1 MPVSAPEARARSPLA
16 PGVELARCAAD
27 VVEIAALGERV
38 AALEELAGSCG
49 VRLAG
54 LGRIAVGAGQLTL
67 SVRPTRWLL
76 LTSADAP
83 GRSAAH
89 WQQATAGRGAA
100 VDLSSGLAAFVL
112 GGPALREMLA
122 RACRLDLHADAFPQG
137 KAAATIM
144 VQVPVTLA
152 AVGARLLLLTPAT
165 TARHLHEWLVTA
177 AGPFGL
183 AMAAEMSV
191 NELCGA
197 QST

>member
-1 MPVSAPEARARSPLA
+1 MPVSAPEAPRDAVA

-27 VVEIAALGERV
+27 VVEIGALGERV
-38 AALEELAGSCG
+38 SALEELAAGSG

-67 SVRPTRWLL
+67 SVRPSRWLL
-76 LTSADAP
+76 LTPADAP
-83 GRSAAH
+83 GTSALR
-89 WQQATAGRGAA
+89 WQQATAGRGVA

-112 GGPALREMLA
+112 GGAAIREMLA
-122 RACRLDLHADAFPQG
+122 RGCRLDLHADAFPAG
-137 KAAATIM
+137 MAAATIM

-152 AVGARLLLLTPAT
+152 ALGARLLLLTPAT
-165 TARHLHEWLVTA
+165 TARHLHEWLATA
-177 AGPFGL
+177 SRPFGL

-191 NELCGA
+191 NDLCGA